1 MNDFNF
7 VFGKKNPLLLG
18 KVNQRILKK
27 KNFKKNVIFSN
38 KKFARIIKRK
48 TIKKISNVKIE
59 KKSTIK

>member
-27 KNFKKNVIFSN
+27 KNLKKNVIFSN
-38 KKFARIIKRK
+38 KKCAIIIKRK

-59 KKSTIK
+59 KKSIIK